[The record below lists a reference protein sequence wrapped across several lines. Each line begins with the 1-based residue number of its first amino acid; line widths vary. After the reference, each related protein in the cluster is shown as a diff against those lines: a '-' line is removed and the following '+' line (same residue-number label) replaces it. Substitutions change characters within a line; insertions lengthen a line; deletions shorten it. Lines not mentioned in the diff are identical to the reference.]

1 VSEGY
6 NRPAPTGAGLRLHLN
21 ENTAGCSPKVLEAL
35 AALSASDVACYPDYD
50 VVYRESAAYLGVP
63 EERLLLVNGLD
74 EGILMATLVALRGQT
89 MDGKSAE
96 FVVVTPAFDMYAITA
111 RACGGA
117 IVNAAP
123 RDDFEFPLENVLKA
137 ITPRTRLVFVTSPNN
152 PTGVR
157 VTNRDIEAVARAV
170 PTGALVFVDECYH
183 DFCGDTALP
192 LIDAHPNVIVGRTFA
207 KSQGLAAL
215 RAGAVIATP
224 EALAP
229 FKAVTPPYSLNVA
242 AAVALRAAIADGAR
256 LRWYVDQVVRSREL
270 MYEFCARHGFET
282 WQSGANFVLA
292 RVGPQSAALTAAL
305 KARGIFIRDKTGD
318 PGCDGCIRVTTGVV
332 ADTERCLD
340 AMEDFLCG
348 AR

>member
-1 VSEGY
+1 MSEGY
-6 NRPAPTGAGLRLHLN
+6 NRPAPTGDGLRLHLN
-21 ENTAGCSPKVLEAL
+21 ENTAGCSPKVLDAL
-35 AALSASDVACYPDYD
+35 AALGAHDVAQYPDYD
-50 VVYRESAAYLGVP
+50 VVYRETAAYLGVA
-63 EERLLLVNGLD
+63 ENRLLLVNGLD
-74 EGILMATLVALRGQT
+74 EGILMSTLVALRGQT
-89 MDGKSAE
+89 MDGVSAE

-117 IVNAAP
+117 VVNAAP
-123 RDDFEFPLENVLKA
+123 RDDFEFPLATVLAA

-157 VTNRDIEAVARAV
+157 VTNRDIEAVASAV
-170 PTGALVFVDECYH
+170 PSGGLVFVDECYH

-192 LIDAHPNVIVGRTFA
+192 LLDAHPNVVVGRTFA

-242 AAVALRAAIADGAR
+242 AAVALRAAIADGPR

-270 MYEFCARHGFET
+270 MYEFCAKHGFET

-292 RVGPQSAALTAAL
+292 RVGSQSAALTAAL

-332 ADTERCLD
+332 ADTERCLS

-348 AR
+348 VR

>member
-1 VSEGY
+1 MSEAY
-6 NRPAPTGAGLRLHLN
+6 NRPAPTGDGLRLHLN
-21 ENTAGCSPKVLEAL
+21 ENTAGCSPRVLEAL
-35 AALSASDVACYPDYD
+35 AALTADDVARYPDYD
-50 VVYRESAAYLGVP
+50 VVYRESAAFLGVP
-63 EERLLLVNGLD
+63 EDRLLLVNGLD

-89 MDGKSAE
+89 MDGRSAE
-96 FVVVTPAFDMYAITA
+96 FVVVTPAFDMYAISA

-117 IVNAAP
+117 VVNAAP
-123 RDDFEFPLENVLKA
+123 RDDFEFPLDNVLNA

-157 VTNRDIEAVARAV
+157 VTNRDIEAVAGAV

-224 EALAP
+224 EALGP

-242 AAVALRAAIADGAR
+242 AAVALRAAIADGPR

-270 MYEFCARHGFET
+270 MYDFCARHGFEN

-292 RVGPQSAALTAAL
+292 RVGSQAAALTAAL
-305 KARGIFIRDKTGD
+305 RALDVGLRSVERDLAAALANLKG
-318 PGCDGCIRVTTGVV
+318 GGG
-332 ADTERCLD
+332 
-340 AMEDFLCG
+340 
-348 AR
+348 

>member
-1 VSEGY
+1 VSGGY
-6 NRPAPTGAGLRLHLN
+6 NRPAPTGDGLRLHLN

-35 AALSASDVACYPDYD
+35 AALSASDVAQYPDYD
-50 VVYRESAAYLGVP
+50 AVYRESAAYLGVP

-89 MDGKSAE
+89 MDGRSAE

-117 IVNAAP
+117 VVNAAP
-123 RDDFEFPLENVLKA
+123 RDDFEFPLENVVKA

-157 VTNRDIEAVARAV
+157 VTNQAIEAVASAV
-170 PTGALVFVDECYH
+170 PDGALVLVDECYH

-192 LIDAHPNVIVGRTFA
+192 LLDAHPNVIVGRTFA

-215 RAGAVIATP
+215 RAGALIATP

-229 FKAVTPPYSLNVA
+229 FQAVTPPYSLNVA
-242 AAVALRAAIADGAR
+242 AAVALRAAIADGPR

-270 MYEFCARHGFET
+270 MYAFCARHGFET
-282 WQSGANFVLA
+282 WESGANFVLA
-292 RVGPQSAALTAAL
+292 RVGSRAAALTAAL

-332 ADTERCLD
+332 TDTERCVE
-340 AMEDFLCG
+340 AMEDFLCD